1 MKDQFE
7 ANNNK
12 DNDIF
17 DANSNVTNSNDENN
31 QSGNDLNNNFEEG
44 QAKPVNTWIERLKG
58 VGIVGWFY
66 LSQFIASI
74 IMTILIVVHSQD
86 ATTAEEVTKIG
97 LNDMFVAMVSMET
110 VFIIILILVYRSKIT
125 DKLKEP
131 LGNIGRTV
139 VKLIKYFVLL
149 WVVNIIFSTLDAT
162 FFPNLIEE
170 SGSNQ
175 DLIESAL
182 SSPSIFMIISICFT
196 APIVEEYV
204 FRFGVM
210 SKLFYGVNRY
220 VAAVLAAFL
229 FSFAHIGFSQA
240 ADITL
245 FVHLLFGYMGPAL
258 VFSYVYARENN
269 LFYSIA
275 LHILSNAQAVFII
288 ILYM

>member
-1 MKDQFE
+1 MNDQFE

-17 DANSNVTNSNDENN
+17 EANSDNATNMSNSSGDENN
-31 QSGNDLNNNFEEG
+31 LNNNFNNDLK
-44 QAKPVNTWIERLKG
+44 QVSPWIERLKG

-74 IMTILIVVHSQD
+74 IMSILIVVHSQNV
-86 ATTAEEVTKIG
+86 TTTEELTKIG
-97 LNDMFVAMVSMET
+97 LNDMFIAMVSMET

-125 DKLKEP
+125 DKLKKP
-131 LGNIGRTV
+131 LSNFGATI
-139 VKLIKYFVLL
+139 VKLIKYFLLL
-149 WVVNIIFSTLDAT
+149 WLVNIIFSTIDAT
-162 FFPNLIEE
+162 LFPNLIEE

-175 DLIESAL
+175 DLIENAL

-210 SKLFYGVNRY
+210 SKLFYGINRY

-240 ADITL
+240 ADPAL
-245 FVHLLFGYMGPAL
+245 FIHLLLGYMGPAL
-258 VFSYVYARENN
+258 VFAYVYARENN

-275 LHILSNAQAVFII
+275 LHILSNAQAVII
-288 ILYM
+288 ILLYL